1 MIQCDLFNV
10 KKPYQ
15 YIGKE
20 YLSYNKDFD
29 KAKVK
34 LALAFP
40 DKYEIAISNLG
51 QKILYD
57 IVNSDERFMA
67 DRIYAPDFDYRNIL
81 LEKNIPLYGLES
93 KKEANEFDIIG
104 FSVTA
109 ADPKPFHSMAS
120 HRTKGAKQ
128 ALWLLKN
135 ADRVANF
142 CNDVVGDICGIV
154 SGTTAAVIV
163 VQLQEAINYENILFS
178 IVITALISGM
188 TIGGKAA
195 GKEFAMKKCT
205 RIVYT
210 TAKVMLFFGIGKSKN
225 KRR

>member
-1 MIQCDLFNV
+1 MKNEEGRLRKE
-10 KKPYQ
+10 KK
-15 YIGKE
+15 GKE
-20 YLSYNKDFD
+20 KTARSSHWVLRVFLLSMSISAVMSLFSS
-29 KAKVK
+29 AALESTGIVVAVAV
-34 LALAFP
+34 LLAFVL
-40 DKYEIAISNLG
+40 LG
-51 QKILYD
+51 
-57 IVNSDERFMA
+57 IV
-67 DRIYAPDFDYRNIL
+67 
-81 LEKNIPLYGLES
+81 
-93 KKEANEFDIIG
+93 FDIIG

-225 KRR
+225 KRK

>member
-1 MIQCDLFNV
+1 MRKE
-10 KKPYQ
+10 KK
-15 YIGKE
+15 GKE
-20 YLSYNKDFD
+20 KTARSSHWVLRVFLLSMSISAVMSLFSS
-29 KAKVK
+29 AALESTGIVVAVAV
-34 LALAFP
+34 LLAFVL
-40 DKYEIAISNLG
+40 LG
-51 QKILYD
+51 
-57 IVNSDERFMA
+57 IV
-67 DRIYAPDFDYRNIL
+67 
-81 LEKNIPLYGLES
+81 
-93 KKEANEFDIIG
+93 FDIIG

>member
-1 MIQCDLFNV
+1 MKNEEGRLRKE
-10 KKPYQ
+10 KK
-15 YIGKE
+15 GKE
-20 YLSYNKDFD
+20 KTARSSHWVLRVFLLSMSISAVMSLFSS
-29 KAKVK
+29 AALESTGIVVAVAV
-34 LALAFP
+34 LLAFVL
-40 DKYEIAISNLG
+40 LG
-51 QKILYD
+51 
-57 IVNSDERFMA
+57 IV
-67 DRIYAPDFDYRNIL
+67 
-81 LEKNIPLYGLES
+81 
-93 KKEANEFDIIG
+93 FDIIG

-163 VQLQEAINYENILFS
+163 VQLQETINYENILFS

-225 KRR
+225 KRK

>member
-1 MIQCDLFNV
+1 MAVL
-10 KKPYQ
+10 
-15 YIGKE
+15 
-20 YLSYNKDFD
+20 
-29 KAKVK
+29 
-34 LALAFP
+34 LAFVL
-40 DKYEIAISNLG
+40 LG
-51 QKILYD
+51 
-57 IVNSDERFMA
+57 IV
-67 DRIYAPDFDYRNIL
+67 
-81 LEKNIPLYGLES
+81 
-93 KKEANEFDIIG
+93 FDIIG

>member
-1 MIQCDLFNV
+1 MKNEEGRLRKE
-10 KKPYQ
+10 KK
-15 YIGKE
+15 GKE
-20 YLSYNKDFD
+20 KTARSSHWVLRVFLLSMSISAVMSLFSS
-29 KAKVK
+29 AALESTGIVVAVAV
-34 LALAFP
+34 LLAFVL
-40 DKYEIAISNLG
+40 LG
-51 QKILYD
+51 
-57 IVNSDERFMA
+57 IV
-67 DRIYAPDFDYRNIL
+67 
-81 LEKNIPLYGLES
+81 
-93 KKEANEFDIIG
+93 FDIIG

-163 VQLQEAINYENILFS
+163 VQLQETINYENILFS

>member
-1 MIQCDLFNV
+1 MKNEEGRLRRE
-10 KKPYQ
+10 KK
-15 YIGKE
+15 GKE
-20 YLSYNKDFD
+20 KTARSSHWVLRVFLLSMSISAVMSLFSS
-29 KAKVK
+29 AALESTGIVVAVAV
-34 LALAFP
+34 LLAFVL
-40 DKYEIAISNLG
+40 LG
-51 QKILYD
+51 
-57 IVNSDERFMA
+57 IV
-67 DRIYAPDFDYRNIL
+67 
-81 LEKNIPLYGLES
+81 
-93 KKEANEFDIIG
+93 FDIIG

-120 HRTKGAKQ
+120 HRAKGAKQ

>member
-1 MIQCDLFNV
+1 MKNEEGRLRKE
-10 KKPYQ
+10 KK
-15 YIGKE
+15 GKE
-20 YLSYNKDFD
+20 KTARSSHWVLRVFLLSMSISAVMSLFSS
-29 KAKVK
+29 AALESTGIVVAVAV
-34 LALAFP
+34 LLAFVL
-40 DKYEIAISNLG
+40 LG
-51 QKILYD
+51 
-57 IVNSDERFMA
+57 IV
-67 DRIYAPDFDYRNIL
+67 
-81 LEKNIPLYGLES
+81 
-93 KKEANEFDIIG
+93 FDIIG

>member
-1 MIQCDLFNV
+1 MKNEEGRLRKE
-10 KKPYQ
+10 KK
-15 YIGKE
+15 GKE
-20 YLSYNKDFD
+20 KTARSSHWVLRVFLLSMSISAVMSLFSS
-29 KAKVK
+29 AALESTGIVVAVAV
-34 LALAFP
+34 LLAFVL
-40 DKYEIAISNLG
+40 LG
-51 QKILYD
+51 
-57 IVNSDERFMA
+57 IV
-67 DRIYAPDFDYRNIL
+67 
-81 LEKNIPLYGLES
+81 
-93 KKEANEFDIIG
+93 FDIIG

-163 VQLQEAINYENILFS
+163 VQLQEAINYCHVRGVQVHMTLNILVS

-225 KRR
+225 KRK

>member
-1 MIQCDLFNV
+1 MKNEEGRLRKE
-10 KKPYQ
+10 KK
-15 YIGKE
+15 GKE
-20 YLSYNKDFD
+20 KTARSSHWVLRVFLLFISISAVMSLFSS
-29 KAKVK
+29 AALESTGIVVAVAV
-34 LALAFP
+34 LLAFVL
-40 DKYEIAISNLG
+40 LG
-51 QKILYD
+51 
-57 IVNSDERFMA
+57 IV
-67 DRIYAPDFDYRNIL
+67 
-81 LEKNIPLYGLES
+81 
-93 KKEANEFDIIG
+93 FDIIG

-225 KRR
+225 KRK

>member
-1 MIQCDLFNV
+1 MKNEEGRLRKE
-10 KKPYQ
+10 KK
-15 YIGKE
+15 GKE
-20 YLSYNKDFD
+20 KTARSSHWVLRVFLLSMSISAVMSLFSS
-29 KAKVK
+29 AALESTGIVVAVAV
-34 LALAFP
+34 LLAFVL
-40 DKYEIAISNLG
+40 LG
-51 QKILYD
+51 
-57 IVNSDERFMA
+57 IV
-67 DRIYAPDFDYRNIL
+67 
-81 LEKNIPLYGLES
+81 
-93 KKEANEFDIIG
+93 FDIIG

-195 GKEFAMKKCT
+195 GKEFVMKKCT